1 MKFNIERS
9 KRKGK
14 DRRSLCLV
22 DEDIILIVW
31 VYDSVLGVLYFA
43 LNIHQ
48 GIKVFKAKYFV
59 C

>member
-14 DRRSLCLV
+14 DRSSLWLV

-31 VYDSVLGVLYFA
+31 VYDSVLGVLYFP